1 MNTKFPGSVSVANFN
16 GALLNAATG
25 NHRWRTM
32 LA

>member
-1 MNTKFPGSVSVANFN
+1 MNTKVPGSVSVANFN

-25 NHRWRTM
+25 NHRWQAT